1 MRRPAGFGR
10 RTCVRPDG
18 GLPLRLREA
27 PQVFLKSITLHGFKS
42 FAGRTTLE
50 LPKGIAAV
58 VGPNGSGKSNI
69 ADAIRWVLGE
79 QSVRLLRGTRLERR
93 DLRRE
98 RAKEVPGDGGGL
110 PHLRQHRRADPPGI
124 LRGDRHPPGLP
135 VRRERVL
142 HQPHALP
149 PRGYPGAVSR
159 YGARAR
165 VALPSSARARWT
177 PS

>member
-1 MRRPAGFGR
+1 MGRGVRRPAGFGR

-69 ADAIRWVLGE
+69 DRK
-79 QSVRLLRGTRLERR
+79 STRLNSSHV
-93 DLRRE
+93 
-98 RAKEVPGDGGGL
+98 K
-110 PHLRQHRRADPPGI
+110 I
-124 LRGDRHPPGLP
+124 S
-135 VRRERVL
+135 
-142 HQPHALP
+142 
-149 PRGYPGAVSR
+149 YAVFCSIKTKH
-159 YGARAR
+159 G
-165 VALPSSARARWT
+165 
-177 PS
+177 